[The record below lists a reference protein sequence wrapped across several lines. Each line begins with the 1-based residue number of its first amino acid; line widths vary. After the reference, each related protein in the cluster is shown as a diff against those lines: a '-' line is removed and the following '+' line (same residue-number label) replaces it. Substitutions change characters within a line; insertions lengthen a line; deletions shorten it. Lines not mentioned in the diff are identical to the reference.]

1 MTSKMFSDFDLD
13 NKIQSEKKSNLMT
26 VKARMSQIK
35 SYMDILRSIP
45 VGKNPRKIYLIL
57 DNKYAKS
64 VFNYCYGLSS
74 ITIPDRVT
82 SIGDLASHYMCFG
95 EDENKVFSVDISKK
109 YYEWDE
115 MYDNYVG
122 DNGKELSC
130 VFSMAFLANVAFYVP
145 PVNLSYREEEYLSTL
160 LVPYIGDNKV
170 IIAKETYIR
179 DSYRL
184 HCIFEN
190 NETGEIT
197 HTVFPEFSKD
207 SGLYDCMEADRTYL
221 LYELGLTDI

>member
-1 MTSKMFSDFDLD
+1 MTSKMISDFDLD
-13 NKIQSEKKSNLMT
+13 CKIKSEEKKNNLMT

-45 VGKNPRKIYLIL
+45 VEKNPRKIYLIL
-57 DNKYAKS
+57 DNKYAK
-64 VFNYCYGLSS
+64 
-74 ITIPDRVT
+74 
-82 SIGDLASHYMCFG
+82 LASHYMCFG
-95 EDENKVFSVDISKK
+95 EDENKVFSFDISKR

-115 MYDNYVG
+115 MYDNYVSN
-122 DNGKELSC
+122 DGKELSC
-130 VFSMAFLANVAFYVP
+130 NFSMAFLANAAFYVP
-145 PVNLSYREEEYLSTL
+145 PVNLSYREEEYLNTL
-160 LVPYIGDNKV
+160 LVPYIGNNKV
-170 IIAKETYIR
+170 IIAKETYIK